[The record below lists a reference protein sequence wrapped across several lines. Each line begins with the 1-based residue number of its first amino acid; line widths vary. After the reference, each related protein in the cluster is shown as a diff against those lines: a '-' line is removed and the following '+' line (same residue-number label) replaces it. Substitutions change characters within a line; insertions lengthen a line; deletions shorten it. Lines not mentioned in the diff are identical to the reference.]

1 MILMWKF
8 PAGINIDEVRQ
19 LRGEEGSY
27 LNPVEDANGNWVV
40 SDEEYCAQE
49 FQYLKREFPHIWATM
64 ERIPYEPKPTPP
76 IDFKESEVVE

>member
-27 LNPVEDANGNWVV
+27 LNPIQDAKDNWVV
-40 SDEEYCAQE
+40 SDEEYCMQE
-49 FQYLKREFPHIWATM
+49 FQYLKRDYPHIWATM

-76 IDFKESEVVE
+76 IE

>member
-8 PAGINIDEVRQ
+8 PADVNIDDVRQ

-27 LNPVEDANGNWVV
+27 LNPIQDAKDNWVV

-64 ERIPYEPKPTPP
+64 ERIPYEPKQSH
-76 IDFKESEVVE
+76 IIE

>member
-1 MILMWKF
+1 MWKF
-8 PAGINIDEVRQ
+8 PSGINIDEVRQ
-19 LRGEEGSY
+19 LRGKDGSY

-64 ERIPYEPKPTPP
+64 ERIEYNPKQQPMP
-76 IDFKESEVVE
+76 